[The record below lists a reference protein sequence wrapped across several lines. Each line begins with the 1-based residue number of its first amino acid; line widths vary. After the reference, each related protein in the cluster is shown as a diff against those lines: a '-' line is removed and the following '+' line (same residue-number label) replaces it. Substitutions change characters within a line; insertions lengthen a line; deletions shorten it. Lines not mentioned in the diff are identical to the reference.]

1 MVAMLKIAWSKYK
14 GFPVQV
20 RASFWFLICS
30 FMQKGIS
37 VITMP
42 VITRLLTTSQYGQ
55 YNVFDSWL
63 KILTI
68 FITLQIYMG
77 VYSQGLVKFSEDRE
91 VFSSSLQ
98 GLTLVLVTIWTA
110 IYLCTHNFFNKL
122 FSLTS
127 VQMLAMLLMIWA
139 TAAFGFWSNEQRV
152 EYKYKGLVIATL
164 CVSLAKP
171 VVGII
176 FIILADDKV
185 TAYILALTLAEVI
198 GYVGFFISQMKRGKQ
213 FYSKKYWLY
222 ALSFNLPLVPHYLSQ
237 TVLSSAD
244 RIMIGDM
251 IGQSEAGIYGLAY
264 SISLIM
270 TLFNTALSQ
279 TLSPWIYKKI
289 KEKQVRDI
297 SSIAYLSLTLIAF
310 VNLALIGIA
319 PEAVAIFAPKPYHEA
334 IWVIPPVAM
343 SVLFMF
349 SYDLFAKFEFYY
361 EKTTFIMTASM
372 IGAVLNIALNYV
384 FIKHYG
390 YLAAGYTTLFCYII
404 FVIAH
409 YVFMKRIC
417 DKYLDGARV
426 YNTKV
431 LVFLY
436 CVFIVCGFSLMATY
450 NYPIIR
456 YGIIITVLFLV
467 VIFRKRVVDV
477 GKRLLS
483 LRKKS

>member
-1 MVAMLKIAWSKYK
+1 MLNKAWNKYK
-14 GFPVQV
+14 SFPVQV

-30 FMQKGIS
+30 FLQKGIS

-42 VITRLLTTSQYGQ
+42 IITRLLTTSQYGQ
-55 YNVFDSWL
+55 YSVFDSWL
-63 KILTI
+63 KIITI

-77 VYSQGLVKFSEDRE
+77 VYSQGLVKFSDDRE

-98 GLTLVLVTIWTA
+98 GLTLVLVSAWTVV
-110 IYLCTHNFFNKL
+110 YLCSHNLFNRL
-122 FSLTS
+122 FSLTT
-127 VQMLAMLLMIWA
+127 VQMLAMLVMIWA

-171 VVGII
+171 VLGII
-176 FIILADDKV
+176 FIILAEDKV
-185 TAYILALTLAEVI
+185 TAYILALSLAELI

-213 FYSKKYWLY
+213 FYSKKYWAY

-279 TLSPWIYKKI
+279 TLSPWIYQKI

-297 SSIAYLSLTLIAF
+297 SKIAYLSLMLIAF

-319 PEAVAIFAPKPYHEA
+319 PEAVAIFAPKSYYEA

-361 EKTTFIMTASM
+361 EKTTFIMSASM
-372 IGAVLNIALNYV
+372 IGALLNVILNYI
-384 FIKHYG
+384 FIKRFG
-390 YLAAGYTTLFCYII
+390 YLAAGYTTLFCYIV

-417 DKYLDGARV
+417 IKYLNGIKV
-426 YNTKV
+426 YNTNI
-431 LVFLY
+431 LILLY
-436 CVFIVCGFSLMATY
+436 CIFIVCGFALMATY
-450 NYPIIR
+450 KYPIIR
-456 YGIIITVLFLV
+456 YGVIAAVIIVL
-467 VIFRKRVVDV
+467 VIFRKRVIDV
-477 GKRLLS
+477 GKELLS
-483 LRKKS
+483 LRNKL